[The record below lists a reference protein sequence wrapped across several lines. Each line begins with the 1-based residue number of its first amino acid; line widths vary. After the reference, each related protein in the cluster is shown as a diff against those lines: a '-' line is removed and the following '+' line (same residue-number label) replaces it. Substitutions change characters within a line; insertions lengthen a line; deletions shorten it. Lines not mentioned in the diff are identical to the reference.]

1 MRKGLAIAT
10 LTICLAGSTAL
21 AHGPSGSYEGSRDH
35 RIRNNNVRCG
45 KGTKVDRMTI
55 YAASNGVEF
64 CNDGGRM
71 PVQGRAMVDVRRQYV
86 AADGDR
92 NNAGPLTGYAR
103 IDKSG
108 VHCSDGRDQ
117 DAAHS
122 RTAGKPTTCDAD

>member
-1 MRKGLAIAT
+1 MRKAILVAVILT
-10 LTICLAGSTAL
+10 LSGSAAF

-35 RIRNNNVRCG
+35 RTKNNNVRCG

-55 YAASNGVEF
+55 YAASNGAEF
-64 CNDGGRM
+64 CNDGGAM
-71 PVQGRAMVDVRRQYV
+71 PVQGRAIVDLRKQYV

-103 IDKSG
+103 VDRSG
-108 VHCSDGRDQ
+108 PHCSDGRDQ

-122 RTAGKPTTCDAD
+122 RTGGQPTTCDAD